1 MKRRILAPVDTDI
14 SRTLRTATMK
24 TVDMEKQIG
33 LVEIGAVSKLTGGS
47 VYFFPWYEVGVPP
60 FVYTCPYC

>member
-1 MKRRILAPVDTDI
+1 
-14 SRTLRTATMK
+14 MK